1 MLVKL
6 FVTIFCL
13 FALSRVAIRLRKNE
27 VSIGEFLF
35 WCIIWISIVVVV
47 FIPGVTD
54 YFAKFIGFKRG
65 LDAIVSLSIIALF
78 YSIYR
83 LYAKIE
89 NTEKEI
95 TEIVRREA
103 LRKLDGE

>member
-6 FVTIFCL
+6 FVTVFCL
-13 FALSRVAIRLRKNE
+13 FALSRVAIRVRKNE
-27 VSIGEFLF
+27 VSFGEFLF
-35 WCIIWISIVVVV
+35 WCAIWISIIVIV

-54 YFAKFIGFKRG
+54 YFAKFIGFRRG
-65 LDAIVSLSIIALF
+65 LDAIVSLSIVALF

-89 NTEKEI
+89 NVEKEI
-95 TEIVRREA
+95 TEIVRKEA
-103 LRKLDGE
+103 LRKFNEE